1 LVHSLHPTDPITPND
16 KGVESSTAPS
26 PNKDR
31 LTRIIARPRREE
43 SGTARLR
50 ALELENERLRLLLE
64 TAQDLSAER
73 NLDLLMGLIVERTS
87 KVMNCERSSV
97 FLLDRRTQ
105 ELYSLF
111 AQGLDA
117 KEIRFSVF
125 SGLAGWAVR
134 LGETVNIEDAYR
146 DERFNQAVDRQ
157 TGYRTQAVLCLPL
170 YDRRGQIMG
179 AIQCLNKRG
188 ASDATQVFDKTD
200 EALLGAFAAQA
211 AIFLENSALQREM
224 DRLLE
229 AVVAG
234 ISRALDDRD
243 PCTSGHSRRVTLMAL
258 ALGKAVHEAA
268 TPPFKDVLYT
278 RERLRRLRYAGL
290 LHDVG
295 KIGVRE
301 HILCKKNKLLP
312 TELDALRAR
321 FDAARDRLRADTL
334 EQAWPKRATASVDEI
349 LAADFA
355 PAAAALDSAVAL
367 LEKVNVPGPMTE
379 AETAFLCELS
389 QTNRLTA
396 QEFEQLSVRSGNL
409 TASEWADMRAHAS
422 KSRLL
427 LSEIPWPP
435 DLLGLPEIASGHHEK
450 LDGAGYP
457 EGLKGEN
464 VPFDSQVLCVADIYD
479 GLTASDRPYKKAI
492 PHERARFIL
501 DDEAAKG
508 KIIPELVKL
517 FFDVECWKAAGET
530 TQASKA

>member
-1 LVHSLHPTDPITPND
+1 
-16 KGVESSTAPS
+16 
-26 PNKDR
+26 
-31 LTRIIARPRREE
+31 
-43 SGTARLR
+43 
-50 ALELENERLRLLLE
+50 
-64 TAQDLSAER
+64 
-73 NLDLLMGLIVERTS
+73 
-87 KVMNCERSSV
+87 MNCERSSV

-258 ALGKAVHEAA
+258 ALGKSVH
-268 TPPFKDVLYT
+268 
-278 RERLRRLRYAGL
+278 
-290 LHDVG
+290 
-295 KIGVRE
+295 
-301 HILCKKNKLLP
+301 
-312 TELDALRAR
+312 
-321 FDAARDRLRADTL
+321 
-334 EQAWPKRATASVDEI
+334 
-349 LAADFA
+349 
-355 PAAAALDSAVAL
+355 
-367 LEKVNVPGPMTE
+367 
-379 AETAFLCELS
+379 
-389 QTNRLTA
+389 
-396 QEFEQLSVRSGNL
+396 
-409 TASEWADMRAHAS
+409 
-422 KSRLL
+422 
-427 LSEIPWPP
+427 
-435 DLLGLPEIASGHHEK
+435 
-450 LDGAGYP
+450 
-457 EGLKGEN
+457 
-464 VPFDSQVLCVADIYD
+464 
-479 GLTASDRPYKKAI
+479 
-492 PHERARFIL
+492 
-501 DDEAAKG
+501 
-508 KIIPELVKL
+508 
-517 FFDVECWKAAGET
+517 
-530 TQASKA
+530 